1 MATATC
7 GARQRVKAPGLVVAV
22 AVTATVVM
30 ATVLL
35 QVVAI
40 VTVASVV
47 VLPTTAVTATV
58 ATDAVVA
65 TAEAGGDLLAQPVL
79 ASMCVEGIVVTAL
92 VAAAQAGWHRAR
104 IATTP
109 AARRMVTSV
118 TPDVVVAAAVG
129 VDVGGVLMEVTAM
142 TAAAPPLVVRHET
155 VPTHLVT
162 AAALHASKLQC
173 QRQRLEAVRNTG
185 LLGPPVVPCLRLR
198 YARRHV
204 VLVV

>member
-7 GARQRVKAPGLVVAV
+7 GARQRVKAPGLVVA
-22 AVTATVVM
+22 AAT
-30 ATVLL
+30 
-35 QVVAI
+35 
-40 VTVASVV
+40 
-47 VLPTTAVTATV
+47 
-58 ATDAVVA
+58 
-65 TAEAGGDLLAQPVL
+65 AGGDLLAQPVL
-79 ASMCVEGIVVTAL
+79 ASTCVEGIVVTAL

-142 TAAAPPLVVRHET
+142 TAAAPTLVVRHET

-173 QRQRLEAVRNTG
+173 QRQRLGVVRNTG
-185 LLGPPVVPCLRLR
+185 LLAPPVVPCLRLR